1 VADLQD
7 QYLGHFLVQG
17 RRLFGQVSLKGED
30 SKLEVFSDRDIALK
44 DAKSWTIRG
53 VARSGE
59 KITVCDAIGAGSSG
73 HSFYYGTS
81 KHFLSF
87 FPHHVAVGPRH
98 IDTTKKDISG
108 ISFTLSGAID
118 IFYDIGAFG
127 SASSKNVRSL
137 MPAWAKKDRRKI
149 QYSRILY
156 YADRGPII
164 SAEAADVQISVF
176 NAGIMKMPSPN
187 GIDLKNE
194 VRISIKFDNSR
205 QLAAALSAV
214 FEFRL
219 FCEVVSQTK
228 QCIRNVSLR
237 HKNSGDDE
245 ARIQLAS
252 SYEET
257 DAGRETDF
265 RDNLVSGG
273 LHRAEFKHV
282 LERWMK
288 SHSEHQS
295 ARQRIVQGFRVRIYT
310 IDRLV
315 GAANA
320 FDLLPDP
327 TAAKP
332 LSKKVMKTL
341 AALKQDARSLASPYR
356 EQILNSLGRVQGRT
370 LRKKIEARFGAL
382 PSGLR
387 QRLPE
392 MAFVIDHC
400 IRTRNYFVHGSEAKL
415 SAAAIQ
421 EQIYFMTDTLEF
433 IFIASELSRCGWK
446 FARWLEQSTGGR
458 FKSYLR
464 SYVLSLQEL
473 KTIAPPGKM

>member
-1 VADLQD
+1 
-7 QYLGHFLVQG
+7 
-17 RRLFGQVSLKGED
+17 
-30 SKLEVFSDRDIALK
+30 
-44 DAKSWTIRG
+44 
-53 VARSGE
+53 
-59 KITVCDAIGAGSSG
+59 
-73 HSFYYGTS
+73 
-81 KHFLSF
+81 
-87 FPHHVAVGPRH
+87 
-98 IDTTKKDISG
+98 
-108 ISFTLSGAID
+108 
-118 IFYDIGAFG
+118 
-127 SASSKNVRSL
+127 
-137 MPAWAKKDRRKI
+137 
-149 QYSRILY
+149 
-156 YADRGPII
+156 
-164 SAEAADVQISVF
+164 
-176 NAGIMKMPSPN
+176 
-187 GIDLKNE
+187 
-194 VRISIKFDNSR
+194 
-205 QLAAALSAV
+205 
-214 FEFRL
+214 
-219 FCEVVSQTK
+219 
-228 QCIRNVSLR
+228 
-237 HKNSGDDE
+237 
-245 ARIQLAS
+245 
-252 SYEET
+252 
-257 DAGRETDF
+257 
-265 RDNLVSGG
+265 
-273 LHRAEFKHV
+273 
-282 LERWMK
+282 MK

-464 SYVLSLQEL
+464 SYDLSLQEL